1 MSVNSLQMIKAS
13 SSRAKVVL
21 HQPTI
26 TSRRFLVRASNP
38 PLQVSARA
46 QRLPGNNFN
55 ANGFSRLDK
64 MEAEMNRC
72 RKREQEERLRRC

>member
-21 HQPTI
+21 HQPAT

-38 PLQVSARA
+38 PLHVSARA
-46 QRLPGNNFN
+46 QRLPGNNVN
-55 ANGFSRLDK
+55 ANEDK

-72 RKREQEERLRRC
+72 RKREQEERLQRC

>member
-38 PLQVSARA
+38 PLH
-46 QRLPGNNFN
+46 
-55 ANGFSRLDK
+55 
-64 MEAEMNRC
+64 
-72 RKREQEERLRRC
+72 

>member
-38 PLQVSARA
+38 PLHVSARA
-46 QRLPGNNFN
+46 QRLPGNFN